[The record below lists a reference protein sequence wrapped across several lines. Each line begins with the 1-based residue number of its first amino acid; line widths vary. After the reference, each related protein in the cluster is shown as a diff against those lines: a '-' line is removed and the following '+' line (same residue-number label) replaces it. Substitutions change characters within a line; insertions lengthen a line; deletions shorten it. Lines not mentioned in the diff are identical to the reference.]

1 MGFSLYFDKFKDGEA
16 ADADRSSLK
25 DFLKKSDL
33 TIEDST
39 LVDSAGNALEFDGR
53 VTELHIDSDSEEP
66 LSGGID
72 YASLSNEECEFI
84 FDLCTAVGWLIINPQ
99 GNPMTIIP
107 NRNHSV
113 EDLHDS
119 LSENEEEIAWVNDA
133 VELQMVLSED
143 FTEFSQY
150 RDKVIGLDESEHSK

>member
-1 MGFSLYFDKFKDGEA
+1 MIPLETRLNLMG
-16 ADADRSSLK
+16 
-25 DFLKKSDL
+25 
-33 TIEDST
+33 
-39 LVDSAGNALEFDGR
+39 AL
-53 VTELHIDSDSEEP
+53 P
-66 LSGGID
+66 
-72 YASLSNEECEFI
+72 
-84 FDLCTAVGWLIINPQ
+84 
-99 GNPMTIIP
+99 
-107 NRNHSV
+107 V